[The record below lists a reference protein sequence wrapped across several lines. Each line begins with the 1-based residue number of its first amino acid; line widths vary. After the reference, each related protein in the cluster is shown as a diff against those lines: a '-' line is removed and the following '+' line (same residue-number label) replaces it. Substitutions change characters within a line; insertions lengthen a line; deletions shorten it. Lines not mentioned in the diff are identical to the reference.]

1 MVEAKNTL
9 TSCCMLT
16 SLVCFETRKY
26 QKKSNGFS
34 LSLENT
40 VLEKLQGRGGGQVF
54 LNTMLLLLL
63 LYMVSEINN
72 SYFS

>member
-9 TSCCMLT
+9 TSCCILT

-34 LSLENT
+34 LSLENSFGKT
-40 VLEKLQGRGGGQVF
+40 TGEGGRSGIFKYHAVIITLIHG
-54 LNTMLLLLL
+54 
-63 LYMVSEINN
+63 I
-72 SYFS
+72 